1 MFMSNERGS
10 VTVNNIAP
18 HIDANTERWECY
30 SVVDDTFHVHVKR
43 RRGWGWVG
51 ECHMLLRLTSV
62 PTREECYGLNRD
74 LLMFRAMLRAGARF
88 APVHTGA
95 SAGTYWSKRR

>member
-1 MFMSNERGS
+1 
-10 VTVNNIAP
+10 
-18 HIDANTERWECY
+18 
-30 SVVDDTFHVHVKR
+30 
-43 RRGWGWVG
+43 
-51 ECHMLLRLTSV
+51 MLLRLTSV

-95 SAGTYWSKRR
+95 SAGKGSHTGASAPELTASVLKKRSKTHKRLKEVFFNETKQDKTYTFCPVSSY